1 MASEWLITT
10 PFSPRTTIHDAQYR
24 LAIRKRLGIPLC
36 SGQDMCKVQKGGMRL
51 GSDPRRPLH
60 PCGAVLLAHAD
71 HAQGC
76 ARLEI
81 QGRHDGVADLCA
93 AFNREAGHIA
103 HTETEVPGV
112 LSTSKKEPIRA
123 DVLVRQRAPGTWECA
138 EIKVRHM
145 FKGTGELALTDAD
158 QVDEVLRARE
168 RDAHRNYQ
176 PVQVRPWIFTSFGR
190 PGEEMCADLRR
201 LARLRLRRPD
211 VARAV
216 SVQSVLQLLLQRS

>member
-1 MASEWLITT
+1 MPAS
-10 PFSPRTTIHDAQYR
+10 PP
-24 LAIRKRLGIPLC
+24 P
-36 SGQDMCKVQKGGMRL
+36 
-51 GSDPRRPLH
+51 
-60 PCGAVLLAHAD
+60 
-71 HAQGC
+71 
-76 ARLEI
+76 
-81 QGRHDGVADLCA
+81 
-93 AFNREAGHIA
+93 HIA

-216 SVQSVLQLLLQRS
+216 SVQSVLQLLLQRWRAELSCAMVRGDTEVYLTALEGRRREGGARGLQPADLHLYELQDMRVTC